1 MRLEGKTALITGAG
15 SGIGACIAK
24 LFAQE
29 GANVALADING
40 SAAETVAAAICA
52 EGGIAIFTRTDVTV
66 RGDVEDAVRRTVDAF
81 GGLTTLV
88 NCAGVNH
95 RPCSV
100 LEIDEATV
108 DRMLAVNVKSLY
120 YTTLFAVPQLKRAPA
135 GASIVNLASV
145 GGIRPRARM
154 AWYGASKG
162 AVITLTAALAI
173 ELAPDRIR
181 VNAIAP
187 VRTDT
192 PMIWFMA
199 GGESQAKR
207 EQMGAEIPL
216 GRIGQPRDMA
226 YAALYL
232 ASDEAEFVTGQC
244 LSVDGGRLLV

>member
-1 MRLEGKTALITGAG
+1 MRLEGKTALITGGG
-15 SGIGACIAK
+15 SGIGECIAR
-24 LFAQE
+24 LFAKE
-29 GANVALADING
+29 GANVAVADVNG
-40 SAAETVAAAICA
+40 TAAEAVAAAILA
-52 EGGIAIFTRTDVTV
+52 EGGKAIFVRTDVTV
-66 RGDVEDAVRRTVDAF
+66 RADVADAVRRTVDSF

-88 NCAGVNH
+88 NSAGVNH

-100 LEIDEATV
+100 LEIDEAIV
-108 DRMLAVNVKSLY
+108 DRMLAVNLKSLY
-120 YTTLFAVPQLKRAPA
+120 YTTLFAVPQLRRVAA

-145 GGIRPRARM
+145 GGIRPRAGM

-192 PMIWFMA
+192 PMIWHMA

-207 EQMGAEIPL
+207 EQMGSEIPL
-216 GRIGQPRDMA
+216 GRIGRATDMA
-226 YAALYL
+226 HAALYL

-244 LSVDGGRLLV
+244 LSVDGGRLLI

>member
-1 MRLEGKTALITGAG
+1 VRAD
-15 SGIGACIAK
+15 
-24 LFAQE
+24 
-29 GANVALADING
+29 VA
-40 SAAETVAAAICA
+40 
-52 EGGIAIFTRTDVTV
+52 
-66 RGDVEDAVRRTVDAF
+66 DAVRRTVDSF

-88 NCAGVNH
+88 NSAGVNH

-100 LEIDEATV
+100 LEIDEAIV
-108 DRMLAVNVKSLY
+108 DRMLAVNLKSLY
-120 YTTLFAVPQLKRAPA
+120 YTTLFAVPQLRRVAA

-145 GGIRPRARM
+145 GGIRPRPGM

-173 ELAPDRIR
+173 ELAPVRIR

-192 PMIWFMA
+192 PMIWHMA

-207 EQMGAEIPL
+207 EQMGSEIPL
-216 GRIGQPRDMA
+216 GRIGRATDMA
-226 YAALYL
+226 HAALYL